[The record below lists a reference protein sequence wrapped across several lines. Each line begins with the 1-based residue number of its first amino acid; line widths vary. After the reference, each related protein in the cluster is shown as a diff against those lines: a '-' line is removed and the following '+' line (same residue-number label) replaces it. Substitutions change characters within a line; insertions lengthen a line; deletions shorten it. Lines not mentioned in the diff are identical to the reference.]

1 MTDQTIRFK
10 DCGIYYLMYENP
22 LKETIVLLHPYASS
36 GLIFDSLIIAL
47 KRDYQLIIIDMPG
60 HGKSGVTRN
69 VTFEDMPEIIK
80 VILDQEEILKTHM
93 VGISE
98 GAIVSQG
105 FGQIFSDRLLSLVAI
120 STFSIF
126 HDSYKAVYGELRK
139 TKIKHLFLW
148 LFSFK
153 NYKKYYIEKSS
164 LTNSGKD
171 KFEKTMKG
179 FKRISILSKKGLK
192 RFYKM
197 GKQNKIYPTYVV
209 CGEFDLDI
217 IKDASI
223 QYEQKVP
230 LSTLEGYNNTR
241 QIVFLDNPR
250 LFNDHLITFLKSVS
264 MIGEAYGRKHKK
276 Q

>member
-36 GLIFDSLIIAL
+36 GLIFDSLFIAL
-47 KRDYQLIIIDMPG
+47 KREYQLIIIDMPG
-60 HGKSGVTRN
+60 HGKSGVTSS

-80 VILDQEEILKTHM
+80 VILDKEDILKTHII
-93 VGISE
+93 GISE
-98 GAIVSQG
+98 GAIVGQG
-105 FGQIFSDRLLSLVAI
+105 FGQVFPDRLLSLVAV
-120 STFSIF
+120 SSFSIY
-126 HDSYKAVYGELRK
+126 HGSYKAVYGELRG
-139 TKIKHLFLW
+139 TKFKHLFLW

-153 NYKKYYIEKSS
+153 RYKNYYIEKSS
-164 LTNSGKD
+164 STNSGKD

-241 QIVFLDNPR
+241 QVVFLDNPR